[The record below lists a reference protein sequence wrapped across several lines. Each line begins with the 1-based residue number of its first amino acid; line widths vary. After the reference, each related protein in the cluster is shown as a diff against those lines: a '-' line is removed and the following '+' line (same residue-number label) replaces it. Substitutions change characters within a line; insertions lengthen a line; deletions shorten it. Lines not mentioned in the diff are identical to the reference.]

1 MFIDLHTH
9 HATQAPHTISIIDS
23 AATPTTNGSPCSVGI
38 HPWHIPPAWEHT
50 MEQICRAAKAKNVV
64 AIGECG
70 IDKLKSPATV
80 KVQTEILAAHAA
92 LAEAVHKPL
101 ILHCVKGQEEI
112 MSLHRKMAAKQA
124 WIIHGFRG
132 KPTQAEQLLREGFFL
147 SFGALFNP
155 DSLAITPAD
164 RLFIESD
171 TSNTPIEE
179 IYRAAALCRGVSTEE
194 LAATIANNIKLC
206 NIAIF

>member
-9 HATQAPHTISIIDS
+9 HATHTPHTISIIDCGT
-23 AATPTTNGSPCSVGI
+23 TPPTDSTPCSVGI
-38 HPWHIPPAWEHT
+38 HPWHIPPAWEHC
-50 MEQICRAAKAKNVV
+50 MEQISRAAQAKNVV

-70 IDKLKSPATV
+70 IDKLNSPATPAL
-80 KVQTEILAAHAA
+80 QTEILAAHAT
-92 LAEAVHKPL
+92 LAEEAQKPL

-112 MSLHRKMAAKQA
+112 IGLHRKMAAKQA

-147 SFGALFNP
+147 SFGAVFNP
-155 DSLAITPAD
+155 RSLAITPAD

-171 TSNTPIEE
+171 TSNTPIED
-179 IYRAAALCRGVSTEE
+179 IYKVAALCRGVSTEE
-194 LAATIANNIKLC
+194 LAATIASNIKLC